1 MWEEARASHLSK
13 LKYSLSMKY
22 CEWEKS
28 MKTQESW
35 SLPQTGLNV
44 ISESKDCNTT
54 LMLTHTNSWCGPLC
68 ASALRVWCVMQGNSA
83 RSACGLRLQ
92 SFLGYFFSPAVFL
105 EYLASLQSAKSTS
118 GLEIAEPLCVQR
130 FTLQVNVKESA
141 LVKMIPF

>member
-1 MWEEARASHLSK
+1 
-13 LKYSLSMKY
+13 
-22 CEWEKS
+22 

-68 ASALRVWCVMQGNSA
+68 ASALRVWCHAGQFCSL
-83 RSACGLRLQ
+83 CLRTEVEE
-92 SFLGYFFSPAVFL
+92 FLRVFFFCPAVFL

-130 FTLQVNVKESA
+130 FTLQVNVKEST